1 MLINEKESAC
11 NQNARKVA
19 RLRNANRLTH
29 ANLPRRFLIIFNT
42 AFDNTIVGSNDNL
55 QNSYASFAPE
65 Y

>member
-1 MLINEKESAC
+1 M
-11 NQNARKVA
+11 
-19 RLRNANRLTH
+19 
-29 ANLPRRFLIIFNT
+29 IFNT